1 MVIPPP
7 EKKKINGI
15 AAVMY
20 GWHYLHVVVVLHFF
34 LSEDGGPSGEKLRR
48 FSLYFCQPP
57 AEGAP
62 TLAPGPLCT
71 NRLYVQGHLKSHIH
85 MYNAT

>member
-1 MVIPPP
+1 MSIP
-7 EKKKINGI
+7 KLNGI
-15 AAVMY
+15 AANYVRLASFACLS
-20 GWHYLHVVVVLHFF
+20 WFVRF
-34 LSEDGGPSGEKLRR
+34 SEDGGPSGGKTEAI
-48 FSLYFCQPP
+48 FSRYTCQPP

-85 MYNAT
+85 MYNAA